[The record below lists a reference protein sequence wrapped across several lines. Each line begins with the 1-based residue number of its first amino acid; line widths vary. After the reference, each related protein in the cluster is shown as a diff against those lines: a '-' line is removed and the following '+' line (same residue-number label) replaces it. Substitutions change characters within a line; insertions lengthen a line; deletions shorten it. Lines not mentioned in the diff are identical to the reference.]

1 LFESQLM
8 VNSAHI
14 TNYGER
20 AADTFYVTD
29 LIGQK
34 VVSADRLKGIE
45 ERLLAAASE
54 GEPVRE
60 AEVVTKA
67 VTPA

>member
-1 LFESQLM
+1 M

-29 LIGQK
+29 LLGEK
-34 VVSADRLKGIE
+34 VSSPDRLKAIE
-45 ERLLAAASE
+45 ERLLAAASDE
-54 GEPVRE
+54 WQAE
-60 AEVVTKA
+60 AV
-67 VTPA
+67 PA